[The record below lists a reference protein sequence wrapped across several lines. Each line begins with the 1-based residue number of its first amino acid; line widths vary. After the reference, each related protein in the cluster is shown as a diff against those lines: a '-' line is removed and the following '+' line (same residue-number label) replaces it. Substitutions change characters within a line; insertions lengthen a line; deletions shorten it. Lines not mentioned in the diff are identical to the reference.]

1 LITYRIQDTNE
12 TDEFLGV
19 GEWVTHSSPNEC
31 GTHSKSL
38 SLTAGDNIENLE
50 KNDLWLVTGGLVTMQ
65 FTVSKPGF

>member
-1 LITYRIQDTNE
+1 
-12 TDEFLGV
+12 
-19 GEWVTHSSPNEC
+19 VTHSSPNEC

-50 KNDLWLVTGGLVTMQ
+50 KNDLWLVTGGLVTIQ